1 MMVGERTLS
10 SSLPSDCQVRVFGEK
25 SVGPDHFLS
34 TCMVHEPAGQS
45 ASHWHLLPWGGI
57 GQQRRKDSK
66 ICCVIPCVLTAWNNV
81 SWHVA
86 GKRLSTAGLKQKDES
101 VSQSCRDLIKILKA
115 ISSTSA
121 G

>member
-1 MMVGERTLS
+1 MVGERTLS

-45 ASHWHLLPWGGI
+45 ASHWHLLLWGGI
-57 GQQRRKDSK
+57 GQRKAQGWHN
-66 ICCVIPCVLTAWNNV
+66 CCVRPYVLSACNNV

-86 GKRLSTAGLKQKDES
+86 RKKDCREGLEAKKTK
-101 VSQSCRDLIKILKA
+101 VFRKA
-115 ISSTSA
+115 VVI
-121 G
+121 